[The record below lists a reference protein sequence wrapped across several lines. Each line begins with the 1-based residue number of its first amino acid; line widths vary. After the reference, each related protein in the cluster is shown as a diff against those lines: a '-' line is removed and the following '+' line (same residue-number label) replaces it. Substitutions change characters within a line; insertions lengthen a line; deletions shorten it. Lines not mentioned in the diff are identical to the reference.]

1 MILLDPKQLASD
13 KLVAEI
19 AKDLAIAK
27 LSRSAPNTTD
37 KASGENI
44 GKMYTAIYEEVSKV
58 LK

>member
-1 MILLDPKQLASD
+1 MDPKQLASD